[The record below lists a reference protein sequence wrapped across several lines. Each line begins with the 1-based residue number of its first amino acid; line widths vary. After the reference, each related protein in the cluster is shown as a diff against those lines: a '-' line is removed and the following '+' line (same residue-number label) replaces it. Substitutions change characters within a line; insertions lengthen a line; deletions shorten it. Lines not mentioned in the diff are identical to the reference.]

1 MEHKQN
7 MSSVPAEDVELQA
20 IRRALY
26 IPAPLIGLALAS
38 VDRFGAGGHKG
49 QQWEDQVMNMITA
62 TTSIGQIIG
71 PVCVKLTIRRAGK
84 VGQAVVENDAL
95 ASEGRST

>member
-7 MSSVPAEDVELQA
+7 MSSILAEDVELQA
-20 IRRALY
+20 IRRALCSS
-26 IPAPLIGLALAS
+26 APLIRLALAS
-38 VDRFGAGGHKG
+38 VDRFGAGGHQG
-49 QQWEDQVMNMITA
+49 QQWGDQVMNMITA
-62 TTSIGQIIG
+62 TTSIGRIIG
-71 PVCVKLTIRRAGK
+71 PVCVKLATRRAGK

>member
-1 MEHKQN
+1 
-7 MSSVPAEDVELQA
+7 
-20 IRRALY
+20 
-26 IPAPLIGLALAS
+26 
-38 VDRFGAGGHKG
+38 
-49 QQWEDQVMNMITA
+49 MNMITA

-71 PVCVKLTIRRAGK
+71 PVCVKLATRRAGK